1 MIIVITGL
9 DGSGTSSIAKRLHE
23 LDKDSY
29 LFKTPDPMFI
39 NRKQIDDVVRDESV
53 TASMLFY
60 LASNVYLSDY
70 IKNNCDY
77 KNKNVYIVRYLIDTV
92 VSNRVAGIDMK
103 LDYNVF
109 GNELLKPD
117 ITLFVSVSENIRQER
132 LEKRGKDSLD
142 KILDIEHKRL
152 EFISEFKS
160 NLIPSETI
168 YVSNDGDLDDTVNE
182 IFDKINE
189 SKK

>member
-39 NRKQIDDVVRDESV
+39 NRKQIDDVVRDESG

-60 LASNVYLSDY
+60 LASNVYVSDY

-103 LDYNVF
+103 LNYNIF